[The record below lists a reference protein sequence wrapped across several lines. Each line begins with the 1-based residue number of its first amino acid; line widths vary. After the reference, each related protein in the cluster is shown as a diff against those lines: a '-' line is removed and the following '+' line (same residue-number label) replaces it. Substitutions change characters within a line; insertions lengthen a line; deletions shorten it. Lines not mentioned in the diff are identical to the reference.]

1 MDMNEK
7 KRIIDGLNK
16 KKEHL
21 VLQFETRIKDE
32 IEAFET
38 FKEES
43 MEQKELEE
51 IEYNSKIQVLKTKLK
66 NLNSK
71 FRSKVKYEEGCH
83 KERMKAIQ
91 NEKKTDYEWI
101 ETVIGQHFNAFQ
113 KASAPDED
121 PELDLDPISP
131 STSTTP

>member
-1 MDMNEK
+1 MNE
-7 KRIIDGLNK
+7 RNSIIDGLNQ
-16 KKEHL
+16 KKEDI
-21 VLQFETRIKDE
+21 VLEFETRIKDE
-32 IEAFET
+32 IEAFEN

-83 KERMKAIQ
+83 KERMRSLQ
-91 NEKKTDYEWI
+91 NQKKMDYEWM
-101 ETVIGQHFNAFQ
+101 ETHIAHHFKSFQ
-113 KASAPDED
+113 KASEPDED
-121 PELDLDPISP
+121 PECN
-131 STSTTP
+131 